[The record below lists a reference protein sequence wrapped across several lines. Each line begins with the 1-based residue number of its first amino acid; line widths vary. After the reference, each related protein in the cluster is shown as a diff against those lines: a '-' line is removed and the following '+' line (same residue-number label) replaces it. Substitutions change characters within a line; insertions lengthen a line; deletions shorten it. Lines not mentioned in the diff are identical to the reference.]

1 MPTEETWVS
10 GECTLS
16 ATLSRALVDLLHV
29 KQNDWFVE
37 NAFSASNHSKYVR
50 AEWYFGLPVSGYDTP
65 TEKLQEQNKIVKAHI
80 IDLKEWIEQEVK
92 SHGGGGN
99 DRVLLLYDFSGL
111 GGYSA
116 MKQLAAD
123 GSWAGGSILFVL
135 MVMTI
140 HMLTSI

>member
-1 MPTEETWVS
+1 MCCP
-10 GECTLS
+10 
-16 ATLSRALVDLLHV
+16 ALLPA
-29 KQNDWFVE
+29 
-37 NAFSASNHSKYVR
+37 NAKR
-50 AEWYFGLPVSGYDTP
+50 ELQQ
-65 TEKLQEQNKIVKAHI
+65 LQEQNKIVKAHI

-92 SHGGGGN
+92 SNGGGGN

-140 HMLTSI
+140 HTRSIAIA